1 MCYFRRSIRR
11 IFSKCSYVSCP
22 PGHRRTYVSITPYLV
37 GLIFLLYPHSST
49 VYATAFFMAHPCPE
63 TPVANYGKNSAFTL
77 RVFPTVLDL
86 FHKSSTVALSFLSF
100 PKLLPPKKP
109 YLLYHIKHP
118 ISKQG
123 RRCQFTSATTFI
135 YTTSANLLLHSSNCF
150 IRFLDFLLFTDNLLR
165 CNLLLRFLN
174 SQIT

>member
-37 GLIFLLYPHSST
+37 GLISLLYPHSST

-63 TPVANYGKNSAFTL
+63 TPVANYGKTL
-77 RVFPTVLDL
+77 RLHSEFFLL
-86 FHKSSTVALSFLSF
+86 CLISSKSSTVALSFLSF